1 MRIKSIYISRYKN
14 IHDFQMDF
22 DDNNSIDVFVGKN
35 ASGKSNFF
43 EAIIEIFRHIDQ
55 FGQENNTINFEYSIF
70 YEIDGVVT
78 KIEWAKDQLFINGEH
93 GQRKLGKIPFPDNI
107 LVYYT
112 GHNTTVSSLIGNY
125 KSLFQRKIKGADLS
139 DSRKFIGIGPDYKN
153 LLLAL
158 IISQHQDNP
167 ARNYILNKLEVDK
180 LGLTKPGTKE
190 VTEPVIRLKL
200 ERPDYAK
207 GKRDFN
213 IQLNDETDRYWN
225 AVGITKKFLD
235 SLTQCIWSN
244 TDQISVNEGYF
255 QDEDHYILYISIK
268 KLQEKFESRWGELFQ
283 QFDNLKVLGMLSDI
297 TVPLRLD
304 SDIEGDISS
313 FSDGQFQSVY
323 IYAVSEFFKNKNCVT
338 LLDEPDAF
346 LHPEWQ
352 HQFIN
357 QVKEINTVTLCKN
370 HILVTTHSASTIAS
384 LEQKYISVI
393 YSDNHKVKF
402 CKRDKGQVIRDLSA
416 GVISFSET
424 EARLALNQ
432 FLKSSS
438 GNVLFTEG
446 VTDEIILTIAW
457 EKLNPGRGCPFGIQN
472 AFDRT
477 FLRNLFSR
485 DELKLN
491 FPSRKMF
498 ALFDFDDAYNDWK
511 GLKGLDLIVDPFAG
525 LAKKLKYE
533 YHYALLLPVPKNS
546 DIKKQV
552 IDEENKAWGRNGGSH
567 LSIEL
572 LFYKEDL
579 LEKWFTKRP
588 FIAGSEI
595 IEFVG
600 DKAEFAKTMVPTFSV
615 ENFEIFRSLFDFIE
629 SKCNA

>member
-22 DDNNSIDVFVGKN
+22 DVNNGIDVFVGKN

-55 FGQENNTINFEYSIF
+55 FGQENNEISFEYSIF

-78 KIEWAKDQLFINGEH
+78 KVEWAKDQLFINDED

-112 GHNTTVSSLIGNY
+112 GHNTTVSSLLGNY
-125 KSLFQRKIKGADLS
+125 KTLFQRKIKGADLS
-139 DSRKFIGIGPDYKN
+139 DSRKFIGIGPDYKS
-153 LLLAL
+153 LLLTL

-167 ARNYILNKLEVDK
+167 ARNYILNKLSVSK

-200 ERPDYAK
+200 DRPDYAK

-213 IQLNDETDRYWN
+213 IQLNDETDRYWK
-225 AVGITKKFLD
+225 AVGITKGFLD
-235 SLTQCIWSN
+235 SLTQCIWDN

-255 QDEDHYILYISIK
+255 QSEDHYILYISIN
-268 KLQEKFESRWGELFQ
+268 KLQEKFEKRWDVLFQ

-304 SDIEGDISS
+304 SDVEGDISS

-323 IYAVSEFFKNKNCVT
+323 VYSVSEFFKNKNCVT

-357 QVKEINTVTLCKN
+357 QVKEINTVALCKN

-393 YSDNHKVKF
+393 YSESHKMKF
-402 CKRDKGQVIRDLSA
+402 CKHDKNQVIRDLSA
-416 GVISFSET
+416 GIISFSET

-432 FLKSSS
+432 FLETSS

-446 VTDEIILTIAW
+446 VTDEIILNIAW
-457 EKLNPGRGCPFGIQN
+457 GKLNPRRNCPFGIQN

-491 FPSRKMF
+491 FPGRKMF

-511 GLKGLDLIVDPFAG
+511 GLKGLDIVMDPYSG

-533 YHYALLLPVPKNS
+533 CHYALLLPVPKDNG
-546 DIKKQV
+546 IKKQV
-552 IDEENKAWGRNGGSH
+552 IDEKNQAWGGRGGSH

-572 LFYKEDL
+572 LFYKEDML
-579 LEKWFTKRP
+579 DKWFTKRT
-588 FIAGSEI
+588 FSAGSEI

-600 DKAEFAKTMVPTFSV
+600 DKAEFAKAMVPTLPV
-615 ENFEIFRSLFDFIE
+615 ESFEIFRSVFDFIE
-629 SKCNA
+629 SKCHA

>member
-22 DDNNSIDVFVGKN
+22 DDNNGIDVFVGKN

-55 FGQENNTINFEYSIF
+55 FGQENNTISFEYGIF
-70 YEIDGVVT
+70 YEIDGIVT
-78 KIEWAKDQLFINGEH
+78 KIEWAKDQLFINDEV
-93 GQRKLGKIPFPDNI
+93 GQRRLEKTPFPDNI

-139 DSRKFIGIGPDYKN
+139 DSRKFIGIGPDYKS
-153 LLLAL
+153 LLLTL

-167 ARNYILNKLEVDK
+167 ARNYILNKLAVSK

-200 ERPDYAK
+200 DRPDYAK

-225 AVGITKKFLD
+225 AVGITKEFLD
-235 SLTQCIWSN
+235 SLSQCIWDN

-268 KLQEKFESRWGELFQ
+268 KLQEKFEKRWDELFQ

-304 SDIEGDISS
+304 SNIEGDISS

-323 IYAVSEFFKNKNCVT
+323 VYAVSEFFKNKNCVT

-357 QVKEINTVTLCKN
+357 QVKEINTIALCKN

-393 YSDNHKVKF
+393 YSENHKVKF
-402 CKRDKGQVIRDLSA
+402 CKQDKNQVIRDLSA
-416 GVISFSET
+416 GIISFSET

-432 FLKSSS
+432 FLKTSS

-446 VTDEIILTIAW
+446 VTDEIILNIAW
-457 EKLNPGRGCPFGIQN
+457 DKLNPRRNCPFGIQN

-491 FPSRKMF
+491 FPNRKMF

-511 GLKGLDLIVDPFAG
+511 GLKGLDIVMDPYSG

-533 YHYALLLPVPKNS
+533 CHYALLLPVPKDN

-552 IDEENKAWGRNGGSH
+552 IDGKDQAWGGRGGSH

-579 LEKWFTKRP
+579 LEKWFIKRP

-595 IEFVG
+595 IEFAG
-600 DKAEFAKTMVPTFSV
+600 DKAEFAKTMVPVLPAES
-615 ENFEIFRSLFDFIE
+615 FEIFRPLFDFIE
-629 SKCNA
+629 SKCHE

>member
-1 MRIKSIYISRYKN
+1 
-14 IHDFQMDF
+14 
-22 DDNNSIDVFVGKN
+22 
-35 ASGKSNFF
+35 NFF

-55 FGQENNTINFEYSIF
+55 FGQQNNIISFEYRIF

-78 KIEWAKDQLFINGEH
+78 KIEWTKDRLFINDEDD
-93 GQRKLGKIPFPDNI
+93 QRKLGKIPFPENI

-112 GHNTTVSSLIGNY
+112 GHNTTVSSLISNY

-139 DSRKFIGIGPDYKN
+139 DSRKFIGIGPDYKS
-153 LLLAL
+153 LLLTL
-158 IISQHQDNP
+158 IISQHKDNP
-167 ARNYILNKLEVDK
+167 ARNYILNKLSVSK

-200 ERPDYAK
+200 ERPNYAR
-207 GKRDFN
+207 GKKDFN
-213 IQLNDETDRYWN
+213 IQLNDETDRYWKV
-225 AVGITKKFLD
+225 VGITKEFLE
-235 SLTQCIWSN
+235 SLTQCVWNN
-244 TDQISVNEGYF
+244 TDQISINEGYF
-255 QDEDHYILYISIK
+255 QDDDSYILYISIY
-268 KLQEKFESRWGELFQ
+268 KLQKKFENRWGELFQ
-283 QFDNLKVLGMLSDI
+283 HFDNLKVLGMLSDM

-304 SDIEGDISS
+304 SGIEGDISS

-352 HQFIN
+352 HQFIS
-357 QVKEINTVTLCKN
+357 QVKEINTATLCKN

-393 YSDNHKVKF
+393 YYDNHKVKF

-424 EARLALNQ
+424 EARLVLNQ
-432 FLKSSS
+432 FLKTSS

-457 EKLNPGRGCPFGIQN
+457 DKLNPGRSCPFGIQN

-491 FPSRKMF
+491 FPNRKMF

-511 GLKGLDLIVDPFAG
+511 GLKGLNLVVDPFVG
-525 LAKKLKYE
+525 LAKKLEYE
-533 YHYALLLPVPKNS
+533 YHYALLLPVPKHG

-552 IDEENKAWGRNGGSH
+552 IDEKNHAWGGNGGSH

-579 LEKWFTKRP
+579 LDKWFVKRP
-588 FIAGSEI
+588 FTAGSEI

-600 DKAEFAKTMVPTFSV
+600 DKADFAKTMVPTFPTES
-615 ENFEIFRSLFDFIE
+615 FEIFRPLFDFIE
-629 SKCNA
+629 SKCHA

>member
-14 IHDFQMDF
+14 IHNLQMSF
-22 DDNNSIDVFVGKN
+22 DDSNGIDVFVGKN

-55 FGQENNTINFEYSIF
+55 LGQENNTISFEYSIL

-78 KIEWAKDQLFINGEH
+78 KIEWTGDRLLVNDEE
-93 GQRKLGKIPFPDNI
+93 GQQKLGETPFPDNI
-107 LVYYT
+107 LIYYT
-112 GHNTTVSSLIGNY
+112 EHNTTVSSLIETY
-125 KSLFQRKIKGADLS
+125 KVFFQKKIKGAEFS

-158 IISQHQDNP
+158 IMSQHQDNP
-167 ARNYILNKLEVDK
+167 ARNYILNKLSVDK

-207 GKRDFN
+207 GKRNFN
-213 IQLNDETDRYWN
+213 IQFNDETDRYWN
-225 AVGITKKFLD
+225 AAGITKEFLD
-235 SLTQCIWSN
+235 FLTQCIWDN
-244 TDQISVNEGYF
+244 TDQISIDEGYF
-255 QDEDHYILYISIK
+255 QVKDYYILYISIK
-268 KLQEKFESRWGELFQ
+268 KLQKKFEKRWGELFQ
-283 QFDNLKVLGMLSDI
+283 SFDNLKVLGMLTDI

-323 IYAVSEFFKNKNCVT
+323 IYAISEFFKNKNCVT

-352 HQFIN
+352 YQYIN
-357 QVKEINTVTLCKN
+357 QVKEINSTALCKN

-384 LEQKYISVI
+384 LEQKHINVI
-393 YSDNHKVKF
+393 YCENHKVTF
-402 CKRDKGQVIRDLSA
+402 CKRDKNYIIRDLSA

-424 EARLALNQ
+424 EARLALNN
-432 FLKSSS
+432 FLKTSS

-457 EKLNPGRGCPFGIQN
+457 NKLNPGRGCPFGIQN

-491 FPSRKMF
+491 FPNRKMF

-511 GLKGLDLIVDPFAG
+511 GLKGQELVVDPYSG

-533 YHYALLLPVPKNS
+533 CHYALLLPVPMDT

-552 IDEENKAWGRNGGSH
+552 IDEKNQAWGGNGGSH

-572 LFYKEDL
+572 LFYKEGFFD
-579 LEKWFTKRP
+579 KWFTKRP

-600 DKAEFAKTMVPTFSV
+600 DKAEFAKTVVPTLPAESFK
-615 ENFEIFRSLFDFIE
+615 IFRPLFDFIE
-629 SKCNA
+629 SQCHA

>member
-22 DDNNSIDVFVGKN
+22 DDNNGIDVFVGKN

-43 EAIIEIFRHIDQ
+43 EAIIEIFHHIDQ
-55 FGQENNTINFEYSIF
+55 FGQENNTINFEYCIF

-78 KIEWAKDQLFINGEH
+78 KIEWAKEQLFINGED

-107 LVYYT
+107 IVYYT
-112 GHNTTVSSLIGNY
+112 GHNTTVPTLIGNY

-153 LLLAL
+153 LLLSL

-167 ARNYILNKLEVDK
+167 ARNYILNKLSVDK
-180 LGLTKPGTKE
+180 IGLTKPGTKE

-213 IQLNDETDRYWN
+213 IQLNDETDRYWS
-225 AVGITKKFLD
+225 AVGITKEFLD
-235 SLTQCIWSN
+235 SLTQCIWNN

-255 QDEDHYILYISIK
+255 QGEDHYILYISIK
-268 KLQEKFESRWGELFQ
+268 KLQEEFKNRWGELFQ

-357 QVKEINTVTLCKN
+357 QVKEINTVMLCKN

-384 LEQKYISVI
+384 LEQKYVSVI
-393 YSDNHKVKF
+393 YSDNHEVKF

-432 FLKSSS
+432 FLKTSS

-446 VTDEIILTIAW
+446 MTDEIILTIAW
-457 EKLNPGRGCPFGIQN
+457 ERLNPGRDCPFGIQN

-485 DELKLN
+485 DDLKLN
-491 FPSRKMF
+491 FPNRKMF

-511 GLKGLDLIVDPFAG
+511 GLKGQDLVIDPHSG
-525 LAKKLKYE
+525 LAKKLNYE
-533 YHYALLLPVPKNS
+533 YHYAMLLPVPK
-546 DIKKQV
+546 DTEIKKQV
-552 IDEENKAWGRNGGSH
+552 IDNKNQAWGGNGGSH

-572 LFYKEDL
+572 LFYKKNL
-579 LEKWFTKRP
+579 LGEWFAKQP
-588 FIAGSEI
+588 FSAGSEI

-600 DKAEFAKTMVPTFSV
+600 DKAEFANKVVPTLPTES
-615 ENFEIFRSLFDFIE
+615 FEIFRPLFDFIE
-629 SKCNA
+629 SKCHA